1 MTILE
6 KIINSKI
13 EEVKVLKKLYSIEDL
28 EKRSLFQRK
37 TESLKTRLELSR
49 HGIIAEHKRKSPSKS
64 LNPGPKVGL
73 IFILLLI

>member
-13 EEVKVLKKLYSIEDL
+13 EEVKILKKSIFIKDF

-37 TESLKTRLELSR
+37 TFSLKRRLEL
-49 HGIIAEHKRKSPSKS
+49 K
-64 LNPGPKVGL
+64 
-73 IFILLLI
+73 

>member
-28 EKRSLFQRK
+28 EKRSLFQN
-37 TESLKTRLELSR
+37 LS
-49 HGIIAEHKRKSPSKS
+49 HT
-64 LNPGPKVGL
+64 
-73 IFILLLI
+73 LLWICRS